1 MEGKSIFLNLR
12 FIRDVGIIILAS
24 VFLSLDFLGVQT
36 EVFGYD
42 LNFFISILGGLPAVW
57 IGIAGLFRFKIN
69 IDLFSSLA
77 VIAAILFAQDYKA
90 AEFIILMLAFARLT
104 DIFTEARAKKAINEL
119 IKLKPKK
126 ATIKTD
132 GTEKDVPVED
142 VKKGD
147 IVIVKPGER
156 IPVDGEIVE
165 GETFVNEA
173 PISGESAPVYKKVGD
188 KVVGITV
195 NGDGLI
201 FVKTIGIGKE
211 TVLARIISLI
221 EEAQQSKA
229 PTQKAA
235 DRFATWFLPATLAIV
250 ALAYYFTRD
259 VSMAISLLLVICADE
274 IAVATP
280 IAILAGI
287 GQAARRG
294 VIVKGGVHLE
304 DLSKVTT
311 VVLDKTGTL
320 TYGRPKF
327 VGVKPLW
334 DGKMDD
340 VLLYA
345 GIAEKYSEHSVARPI
360 LEELKGRKVKVPDP
374 EKFELIKGEGVSA
387 KYQDKD
393 IYIGNEKF
401 MERNNFHIQESI
413 KQSMEEVINL
423 GSTPVLVAYDK
434 KIAGII
440 SIMDL
445 PRETAKYALDKL
457 KEDNIKVVMMTGDS
471 RATAQRVA
479 NSLGISEVHSQM
491 SPEDKLA
498 KIKEMQKNGEKIL
511 MVGDG
516 INDAPALSLADVG
529 IAMGAIGTDVAIE
542 ASDITLMED
551 KLEKIPE
558 VIKLSKDTMKVI
570 KGNIILW
577 IISNVVGVS
586 FVLMGAIGPIGAAAF
601 NFLTDF
607 LPLGN
612 SMRLFRRRNHIV
624 NDSMGH

>member
-1 MEGKSIFLNLR
+1 MEERPIFFNFRFLR
-12 FIRDVGIIILAS
+12 DAGIILLAS
-24 VFLSLDFLGVQT
+24 VFMALDFFGIKTEILG
-36 EVFGYD
+36 YN
-42 LNFFISILGGLPAVW
+42 LNLFVSILGGLPAIL
-57 IGIAGLFRFKIN
+57 IGFSGILKFKIN
-69 IDLFSSLA
+69 IDLFSSIA
-77 VIAAILFAQDYKA
+77 VVAAILFAQDYKA
-90 AEFIILMLAFARLT
+90 AEFIVLMLAFARLT
-104 DIFTEARAKKAINEL
+104 DLFTEVRAKKAINEL

-126 ATIKTD
+126 AVIKID
-132 GTEKDVPVED
+132 GTEKEVPLED

-156 IPVDGEIVE
+156 IPVDGEIME

-173 PISGESAPVYKKVGD
+173 PISGESVPVYKKVGD
-188 KVVGITV
+188 KVIGITV

-201 FVKTIGIGKE
+201 FIKTIGIGKE

-229 PTQKAA
+229 PTQKTA
-235 DRFATWFLPATLAIV
+235 DKFATLFLPATLIIV
-250 ALAYYFTRD
+250 AIAYYFTENINI
-259 VSMAISLLLVICADE
+259 VISLLLVICADE

-304 DLSKVTT
+304 ILSKVTT

-327 VGVKPLW
+327 IGIKPLW
-334 DGKMDD
+334 NEKIDD

-345 GIAEKYSEHSVARPI
+345 GIVEKYSEHSVARPI
-360 LEELKGRKVKVPDP
+360 LEELKGRKIKVPDP

-387 KYQDKD
+387 EYQGKVF
-393 IYIGNEKF
+393 YVGNEKF
-401 MERNNFHIQESI
+401 MERNNFHMQESI
-413 KQSMEEVINL
+413 KQNMEEIINL

-471 RATAQRVA
+471 RAVAQRIA
-479 NSLGISEVHSQM
+479 DSLGISEVHAQM
-491 SPEDKLA
+491 SPEDKLV
-498 KIKEMQKNGEKIL
+498 KIKEMQKNGEKVL

-558 VIKLSKDTMKVI
+558 VIRLSKDTMKVI
-570 KGNIILW
+570 RGNIILW
-577 IISNVVGVS
+577 VISNIVGVS
-586 FVLMGAIGPIGAAAF
+586 FVLVGFIGPIGAAAF

-612 SMRLFRRRNHIV
+612 SVRLFRRRNHIISD
-624 NDSMGH
+624 NMGH